1 MTRKMIVTEKGIT
14 TGVAKNKTIVT
25 DTVTNLETNLETIL
39 DPVTK
44 VLTNL
49 KFENRV
55 METNEISAGSTAVY
69 VRKRDIA
76 GY

>member
-1 MTRKMIVTEKGIT
+1 MTRKMIGTEKEIT
-14 TGVAKNKTIVT
+14 TDVAKNMINVT

-49 KFENRV
+49 KIVNRV
-55 METNEISAGSTAVY
+55 VETNEISAGSTVVY
-69 VRKRDIA
+69 AEKKDIA
-76 GY
+76 GC